1 MLNAAQRL
9 TADEHV
15 TAPALCG
22 MLRELSPRLHD
33 ACMRWRMHKAALLA
47 EAEEEVRPLLLPPM
61 PLPMRSASPHAQ
73 DATIPLTTSH
83 V

>member
-9 TADEHV
+9 TADEHA

-47 EAEEEVRPLLLPPM
+47 EAEEEVRPLLLPPILYPCAA
-61 PLPMRSASPHAQ
+61 PLPTLRMQPY
-73 DATIPLTTSH
+73 P
-83 V
+83 